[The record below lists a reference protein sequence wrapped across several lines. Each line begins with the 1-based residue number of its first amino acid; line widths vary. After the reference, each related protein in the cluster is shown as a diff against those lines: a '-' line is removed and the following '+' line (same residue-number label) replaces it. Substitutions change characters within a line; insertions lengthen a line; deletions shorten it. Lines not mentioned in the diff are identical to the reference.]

1 MHMAAALSSGVGSDG
16 DVDLLDGD
24 HVHDSV
30 LGVGRSRDDLAL
42 RGSGV
47 LKVGRRSDGGGG
59 GGGGSVTGLDI
70 VNRDTATPLVGD
82 LGPGRGVR
90 LRRHRC
96 GRGGDGDGHGGLLGG
111 TGLERSGVLGAVL
124 DGDVA
129 AKAVGGTITVVDAE
143 NLGHGLDLAGA
154 LLSLGLEVAGEVLA
168 VLDTARG
175 VGAVVDGSLEGVD
188 VPAVD
193 EISVVSVAWFG

>member
-59 GGGGSVTGLDI
+59 GNVAGLDI

-96 GRGGDGDGHGGLLGG
+96 GRGGNGDGHGGLLGG

-129 AKAVGGTITVVDAE
+129 AKAVAGTIAVVDAE

-154 LLSLGLEVAGEVLA
+154 LLSLSLEVAGEVLA